1 MNKSLLL
8 LTTTIVFAP
17 TVLYAQDL
25 SLGDPKTDVGQVK
38 LSGAI
43 RTRYLSQDYQD
54 QANEGSNNNWRLAD
68 IKLILNYEN
77 PKWLATVDARCYEY
91 DQLCDAVFLSDAWV
105 GYKISD
111 RQRFTVG
118 VQPVE
123 FGFGRFWG
131 SSYYET
137 LMNTVGFEDV
147 SALGLRYQINHNDYH
162 LGLGFYPTDGGNYKG
177 TSKDSSRYSPA
188 YVEADDLATGTYLE
202 ERNMW
207 IGRMSKSFHIDAIE
221 GLSTE
226 LGTSFWYSDLKN
238 KKNGLNGSRHNWNA
252 FAQTQYNAWQWMFL
266 VGKQSVNN
274 RDEIQPD
281 TSTLGA
287 FDSNYQLANKTKY
300 LVNEIN
306 YSFDRPFH
314 KIENI
319 KPYVSYSRIYKEQ
332 SGDQDSDRLIAGV
345 SFNYKAIGIQ
355 GEYIWSRNDPM
366 TGASSDG
373 LAQGDRNGWN
383 QMLYL
388 ALGYYF

>member
-1 MNKSLLL
+1 M
-8 LTTTIVFAP
+8 
-17 TVLYAQDL
+17 
-25 SLGDPKTDVGQVK
+25 
-38 LSGAI
+38 
-43 RTRYLSQDYQD
+43 
-54 QANEGSNNNWRLAD
+54 
-68 IKLILNYEN
+68 
-77 PKWLATVDARCYEY
+77 
-91 DQLCDAVFLSDAWV
+91 
-105 GYKISD
+105 
-111 RQRFTVG
+111 
-118 VQPVE
+118 
-123 FGFGRFWG
+123 G

-147 SALGLRYQINHNDYH
+147 SALGLRYQINHDDYH

-177 TSKDSSRYSPA
+177 TSQDSSRYSPA
-188 YVEADDLATGTYLE
+188 FVKADDLTTGTYLE

-207 IGRMSKSFHIDAIE
+207 IGRMSKNFHMNAVE

-226 LGTSFWYSDLKN
+226 VGTSFWYSDLKN
-238 KKNGLNGSRHNWNA
+238 KKNGLSGSRHSWNV

-266 VGKQSVNN
+266 AGKQSVNN
-274 RDEIQPD
+274 RDDMQPD

-306 YSFDRPFH
+306 YSFNQPFY
-314 KIENI
+314 KIGNI
-319 KPYVSYSRIYKEQ
+319 KPYVSYSRLFKQQ
-332 SGDQDSDRLIAGV
+332 SGYQDSDRLIAGV

-373 LAQGDRNGWN
+373 LAQGDHNGWN
-383 QMLYL
+383 RMLYL